1 MSICQA
7 GRKLDPDARGRRT
20 DNKVRADYTT
30 AVIQLPTFFVL
41 VRYFFVMFPLDTNH
55 NCFEYNYHFLF
66 LGSVFLCKGGFNLIV
81 HVSSC
86 HVFFTVLTILTIE
99 WLSD

>member
-7 GRKLDPDARGRRT
+7 GRKLDSNARGRRT
-20 DNKVRADYTT
+20 DNKVCVPTT
-30 AVIQLPTFFVL
+30 QLPTFSVL

-66 LGSVFLCKGGFNLIV
+66 LGSVFQCKGVFNLIV

-86 HVFFTVLTILTIE
+86 HVFLLF
-99 WLSD
+99 